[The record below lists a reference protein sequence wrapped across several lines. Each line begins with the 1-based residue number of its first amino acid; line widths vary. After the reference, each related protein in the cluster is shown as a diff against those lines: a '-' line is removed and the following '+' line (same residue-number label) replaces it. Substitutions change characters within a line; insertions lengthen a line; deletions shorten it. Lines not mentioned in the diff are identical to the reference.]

1 MLQSRIR
8 RGEMDKQIT
17 FIQRVIGSN
26 STNEDEV
33 TAWETID
40 TNATVWAKVIQYVGR
55 EVVVADQIQSV
66 FRTQFVI
73 DYRTDLKEEMRLVY
87 NTKVYNIISIIEY
100 ESGRDNYLLV
110 AADVIPN
117 EEFVLT

>member
-40 TNATVWAKVIQYVGR
+40 TNETVWAKVIQYVGR

-117 EEFVLT
+117 EKFVGT

>member
-1 MLQSRIR
+1 
-8 RGEMDKQIT
+8 MDKQIT

-40 TNATVWAKVIQYVGR
+40 TNETVWAKVIQYVGR

-117 EEFVLT
+117 EKFVGT

>member
-8 RGEMDKQIT
+8 RGEMDKRIT
-17 FIQRVIGSN
+17 FLKKVLDTN
-26 STNEDEV
+26 TTNEDEV
-33 TAWETID
+33 TSWQPIT
-40 TNATVWAKVIQYVGR
+40 TNATVWTKVIQFVGR

-73 DYRTDLKEEMRLVY
+73 DYRSDLTEDMRILY
-87 NTKVYNIISIIEY
+87 NNKLYNIISIIEH
-100 ESGRDNYLLV
+100 ESSRNGYLLV

-117 EEFVLT
+117 ETYTAT